1 MLPEWDA
8 GMDCRDNLE
17 PSQLMERSALDLM
30 ALGPLP
36 VQVFARE
43 ELSLSGSEFI
53 SWQGRQTGLVPRGSF
68 PWALS

>member
-1 MLPEWDA
+1 
-8 GMDCRDNLE
+8 MDCRDNLE

-30 ALGPLP
+30 ALGPLL

-53 SWQGRQTGLVPRGSF
+53 LWQGRQTGLVPRGSF